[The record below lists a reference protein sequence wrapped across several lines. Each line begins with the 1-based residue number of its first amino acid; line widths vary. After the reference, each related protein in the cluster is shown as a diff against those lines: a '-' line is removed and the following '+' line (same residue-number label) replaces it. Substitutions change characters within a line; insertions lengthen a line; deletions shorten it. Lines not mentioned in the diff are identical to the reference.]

1 MCVQYHHVD
10 VVLLACRLQEGCPV
24 RRQQHYMGLSS
35 VEDERLQSFLSRLV
49 SIICYLVQDIQL

>member
-1 MCVQYHHVD
+1 
-10 VVLLACRLQEGCPV
+10 LACGLQEGCQV